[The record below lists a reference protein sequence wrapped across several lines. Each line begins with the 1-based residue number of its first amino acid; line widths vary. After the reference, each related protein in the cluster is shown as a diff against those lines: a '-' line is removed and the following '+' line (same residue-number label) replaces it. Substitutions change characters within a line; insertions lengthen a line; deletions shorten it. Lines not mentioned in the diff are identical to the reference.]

1 MKLLY
6 RINAEEFVWA
16 EKSTYLGD
24 PIRRGKAR
32 VLDILFGYG
41 YHVDQVAGST
51 SKGGTATTGN
61 EGRRFFSE
69 KAVPIISECIKD
81 KYKDSVLN
89 LHKNLSVALRIL
101 SSRSQVNLEK
111 YHELITETSLMIA
124 ENFSWADINY
134 TLHGVLHHSEEL
146 IILNNG
152 WSIGELSEEGL
163 EANNKFIRKYLEER
177 SRKTSPVDQLTDV
190 MSRLLAKE

>member
-1 MKLLY
+1 MY
-6 RINAEEFVWA
+6 
-16 EKSTYLGD
+16 
-24 PIRRGKAR
+24 
-32 VLDILFGYG
+32 
-41 YHVDQVAGST
+41 
-51 SKGGTATTGN
+51 
-61 EGRRFFSE
+61 
-69 KAVPIISECIKD
+69 
-81 KYKDSVLN
+81 
-89 LHKNLSVALRIL
+89 
-101 SSRSQVNLEK
+101 SRSSQVNLEK

-124 ENFSWADINY
+124 DNFSWADINY

-190 MSRLLAKE
+190 MSRLLEKE